1 MVDLRR
7 GVEVC
12 LRTGGLNIDDDCAMG
27 TWSSN
32 SSYSAGSSSMENS
45 CPRRGLMDVLRRL
58 RGGFLGLVADGA
70 GDDGGF

>member
-7 GVEVC
+7 SVEVC
-12 LRTGGLNIDDDCAMG
+12 LRTGGLNIDDDCAVG

-32 SSYSAGSSSMENS
+32 SLYSSGSSSMENS
-45 CPRRGLMDVLRRL
+45 CPRCGLMDVLRRP
-58 RGGFLGLVADGA
+58 RAGFFGLVADGA